1 MARYNKGDFSMEIEE
16 FVGAIKESDKHD
28 WCKAVARIS
37 WNGEPA
43 TVDIRNINVAQG
55 KAGKGIS
62 LADED
67 VDRLVDI
74 LLDNDY
80 GSLES
85 LTEAINRK
93 KSRFTIEHNPPEVED
108 EKGMVIQINLGDEY
122 K

>member
-74 LLDNDY
+74 L
-80 GSLES
+80 
-85 LTEAINRK
+85 
-93 KSRFTIEHNPPEVED
+93 
-108 EKGMVIQINLGDEY
+108 
-122 K
+122 